1 MLLDYSI
8 QYSILCERIDELY
21 KVVEFKRESELS
33 EEFQEDF
40 QKYLFLLAVLDGDI
54 SIEEVN
60 TINFILGTTWTGVEI
75 KRYVETDNIYSEEF
89 ITSVPKSFKII
100 LQLERKIGN
109 TQLIDF
115 IIQFYY
121 DMIWFLA
128 EVERQEDFVEGYK
141 ALLTEYKRD
150 SRVEK

>member
-1 MLLDYSI
+1 M
-8 QYSILCERIDELY
+8 
-21 KVVEFKRESELS
+21 
-33 EEFQEDF
+33 
-40 QKYLFLLAVLDGDI
+40 
-54 SIEEVN
+54 
-60 TINFILGTTWTGVEI
+60 
-75 KRYVETDNIYSEEF
+75 
-89 ITSVPKSFKII
+89 PKSFKKI

-121 DMIWFLA
+121 DMIWVLA

-150 SRVEK
+150 SRAEK

>member
-60 TINFILGTTWTGVEI
+60 TINFILGTIWTGMEI
-75 KRYVETDNIYSEEF
+75 KRYVETNNIYSEEF
-89 ITSVPKSFKII
+89 ITSVPKSFKKI

-121 DMIWFLA
+121 DMIWVLA

-150 SRVEK
+150 SRAEK

>member
-60 TINFILGTTWTGVEI
+60 TINFILGTTWTGMEI
-75 KRYVETDNIYSEEF
+75 KRYVETNNIYSEEF
-89 ITSVPKSFKII
+89 ITSVPKSFKKI

-121 DMIWFLA
+121 DMIWVLA

-150 SRVEK
+150 SRAEK